1 MKKIFLI
8 FLGLPVRAKICGV
21 SFGRFGHEKAEIQL
35 KNAESCEFQIHPEGD
50 GKVKFRLVFIFDS
63 FLAKQIFPCSKQ
75 IFTLVLCIG
84 FVPRNFR
91 MLILHL
97 NLPFLMENN
106 KNHN

>member
-50 GKVKFRLVFIFDS
+50 GKVKFRLVFILISFQASDNTPFTKHFDMN
-63 FLAKQIFPCSKQ
+63 IFFKFSGVGEK
-75 IFTLVLCIG
+75 
-84 FVPRNFR
+84 R
-91 MLILHL
+91 
-97 NLPFLMENN
+97 
-106 KNHN
+106 